1 MKITAV
7 RPVLVTVPEPWE
19 HGMRPSTYGFVRV
32 ETDAGIV
39 GFGET
44 YIAWYNPEVVPPLVE
59 HFGNVVMGEDPLAI
73 NSLWRKMM
81 VKSLRWGPMGPA
93 ISVLGAVEI
102 ALWDIL
108 GKVANLPVYQL
119 LGGLAHD
126 SLRCYT
132 SIARADQEAA
142 DKLLG
147 QGYSAL
153 KVAHIGEMLQTPH
166 ITIPDLINQEC
177 AKVEAMREVLGD
189 GVDLMLDPGMP
200 FYRRPWSADIALRV
214 VKALDSYNLLWM
226 EQPALQTN
234 VDDYVR
240 IRQLTTTALAAGENE
255 TTLHGYKPFFEK
267 RAIDIVQPDVTW
279 CGGISEDMKIMA
291 AADAHDMRTVTHSFS
306 GAVGLAANFH
316 VGFVNRN
323 CFMVRF
329 PTKYN
334 PFGLGLIEQAFEF
347 KDGYIHPTGAPG
359 LGIDLPDSLVEQYP
373 FIPNSGISHGRSPF
387 PRPTNPDWS
396 PAELDTVSW

>member
-108 GKVANLPVYQL
+108 GKVANLPIYQL

-126 SLRCYT
+126 SIRCYT
-132 SIARADQEAA
+132 SIARADREAA

-153 KVAHIGEMLQTPH
+153 KVAHIGEMLQAPH

-200 FYRRPWSADIALRV
+200 FYRRPWSGGHR
-214 VKALDSYNLLWM
+214 
-226 EQPALQTN
+226 
-234 VDDYVR
+234 
-240 IRQLTTTALAAGENE
+240 AAG
-255 TTLHGYKPFFEK
+255 
-267 RAIDIVQPDVTW
+267 RQ
-279 CGGISEDMKIMA
+279 
-291 AADAHDMRTVTHSFS
+291 
-306 GAVGLAANFH
+306 GAGCL
-316 VGFVNRN
+316 
-323 CFMVRF
+323 
-329 PTKYN
+329 
-334 PFGLGLIEQAFEF
+334 
-347 KDGYIHPTGAPG
+347 
-359 LGIDLPDSLVEQYP
+359 
-373 FIPNSGISHGRSPF
+373 
-387 PRPTNPDWS
+387 
-396 PAELDTVSW
+396 